1 MPTKIVI
8 IGGVAAGASAATKA
22 RRTDESADIVVL
34 ERGPYVSFANCGI
47 PYYLGG
53 SIQNVDSLLVVSPQ
67 LLTKRFRLDLR
78 PNHEVIG
85 IDAAGKLLEV
95 RDEGAGSSY
104 TERYDKLILATGGN
118 PTRPPIPGIDLPGV
132 FTLTTIPEVE
142 AIKSYA
148 AKRKIEEAVVV
159 GAGFIG
165 IETVEAL
172 AALGLRVHLVE
183 MLPQV
188 LPPFDPELAAIV
200 GAHLAAKGVQLHLGA
215 QVTRFS
221 GENALNAVMLADN
234 GEIRAELAVVAIG
247 VTPNLQLA
255 KLAGLDFG
263 TTGGVVV
270 DERMLTSNPDIYAC
284 GDIVESTNLITG
296 QKVRVPL
303 AGPANKQGR
312 VAGANAAGGNMRF
325 KGVIGTLIVR
335 AIDKTAAKAG
345 LSEREARALG
355 MDCFISLTHGTSHAT
370 YFPGAEPMDIKIV
383 VESSTG
389 RVAGAQ
395 IVGGDGVD
403 KRIDVLATA
412 MYAGLDVEDLEN
424 LDLAYAPPYSSA
436 RDPSNTAGFVAA
448 NVHRGELK
456 AMAPVELNR
465 ILASGEEIQLVDV
478 RTPMEHANGK
488 IGNAVH
494 IPVDELRS
502 HISELDPMRRTI
514 AYCAA
519 GYRSYLACRILL
531 ANGFR
536 DVTNLS
542 GGYESW
548 KYTQG
553 RGTPESNRQML

>member
-8 IGGVAAGASAATKA
+8 VGGVAGGASAATKA
-22 RRTDESADIVVL
+22 RRTDESADIVVF

-53 SIQNVDSLLVVSPQ
+53 SIQKMDNLLVVSPE
-67 LLTKRFRLDLR
+67 LLNRRFRLDLR
-78 PNHEVIG
+78 PNHEVVG
-85 IDAAGKLLEV
+85 LDAAGKMVEV
-95 RDEGAGSSY
+95 RDLGSGSSY
-104 TERYDKLILATGGN
+104 KERYDKVILATGGS
-118 PTRPPIPGIDLPGV
+118 PVRPAIPGIDMPGV
-132 FTLTTIPEVE
+132 FSLTTIPEVE

-148 AKRKIEEAVVV
+148 AKKKIEEAVVV

-172 AALGLRVHLVE
+172 VALGLRVHLVE
-183 MLPQV
+183 MFPQV
-188 LPPFDPELAAIV
+188 LPPFDAELASIV
-200 GAHLAAKGVQLHLGA
+200 ASHLASHGVQLHLGA

-221 GENALNAVMLADN
+221 GEDALVAVKLAD
-234 GEIRAELAVVAIG
+234 GEEIRAGLAVVAIG
-247 VTPNLQLA
+247 VAPNLQLA
-255 KLAGLDFG
+255 KQAGLDFG
-263 TTGGVVV
+263 ATGGIVV
-270 DERMLTSNPDIYAC
+270 DERMRTSNPDIYAC
-284 GDIVESTNLITG
+284 GDIVESTSLLTG

-312 VAGANAAGGNMRF
+312 VAGANAAGGNLRF

-355 MDCFISLTHGTSHAT
+355 IDCFVSFTHAASHAT

-383 VESSTG
+383 VESPTG
-389 RVAGAQ
+389 RVIGAQ
-395 IVGGDGVD
+395 IVGGEGVD

-412 MYAGLDVEDLEN
+412 MYAGLEVEDLEH

-448 NVHRGELK
+448 NIHRGELK
-456 AMAPVELNR
+456 AISPVELNE
-465 ILASGEEIQLVDV
+465 ILANGKEIQLVDV
-478 RTPMEHANGK
+478 RTPIEHAGGK
-488 IGNAVH
+488 IGNA
-494 IPVDELRS
+494 ILMPVDELRNLLVG
-502 HISELDPMRRTI
+502 LDPTRPTVV
-514 AYCAA
+514 YCAA

-542 GGYESW
+542 GGYGSW
-548 KYTQG
+548 RYAPLSVG
-553 RGTPESNRQML
+553 CS